1 MPDDRNDPRNTFSR
15 SADRYLISTDHQ
27 FGPDLEMIR
36 QVASQQFPA
45 VTVDVATGAGHALR
59 AAGSF
64 SGSCAALDLTM
75 EMLQVA
81 KEHLTSAGLANVQ
94 FIQST
99 ADHLPLAEDT
109 VSFLTCR
116 IAPHHFPSVPD
127 FLDEVAR
134 VLKPEGQGV
143 IIDSVAPEDSRSDRF
158 INEIERLRDPSHLRS
173 HTLRQWL
180 GFFQNA
186 GLKTISVE
194 LFERSHPFREWAQRT
209 GLDEDGVRALE
220 TRFMEASRDIRDKF
234 KVKLDDASTQEPG
247 AGRIN
252 STGCGARRNRPTE
265 RLSEIRKRVVSGK
278 AARA

>member
-1 MPDDRNDPRNTFSR
+1 MPDERSDPRNTFSH

-27 FGPDLEMIR
+27 FGPDLERIR

-59 AAGSF
+59 AASPF

-81 KEHLTSAGLANVQ
+81 KEHLTLAGLANAQ

-134 VLKPEGQGV
+134 VLEPEGQSV

-180 GFFQNA
+180 GFFENA
-186 GLKTISVE
+186 GLKTITVE

-209 GLDEDGVRALE
+209 GLDEEGIRALE
-220 TRFMEASRDIRDKF
+220 NRFLEASPEIRERF
-234 KVKLDDASTQEPG
+234 KVHLDNG
-247 AGRIN
+247 GRVESYTDEKGIF
-252 STGCGARRNRPTE
+252 
-265 RLSEIRKRVVSGK
+265 LIKRK
-278 AARA
+278 